1 MMKNKLPI
9 TAIVLTY
16 NEERNLKDCLDS
28 INDFVDEIIIVDSIS
43 NDKTEEISKNYT
55 SKFYQNKFINQAK
68 QFIWAT
74 NNCNIKNEWILR
86 IDADERWAKEGFEE
100 LKTILKEDKADGV
113 YVKMKIFFM
122 GRFIKHGAFYPNY
135 FLRVYKKSKGAM
147 EDRWM
152 DEHIKVDG
160 MVVHSNID
168 VIESNYDRQE
178 NISLWT
184 NKHNGYSTREAVEF
198 LIAKHN
204 LHRIDTVANF
214 WGNKTER
221 KRWLKENLYFK
232 VPLFLRPIMYFIY
245 RYIKGRIEKNT
256 LYRLDSLCIPLRDV
270 SIKCAIIEHG
280 IHLDYIGNIPL
291 RDVAIKIAGGK
302 HPFHVFNRGD
312 IPCRDI
318 LIKCRAHKH

>member
-1 MMKNKLPI
+1 MNKLPV
-9 TAIVLTY
+9 TAIIMTY
-16 NEERNLKDCLDS
+16 NETRNLRACLESVKDYID
-28 INDFVDEIIIVDSIS
+28 DIIIVDSIS

-55 SKFYQNKFINQAK
+55 NKFYQNKFINQAK

-86 IDADERWAKEGFEE
+86 IDADERWTKEGFEE
-100 LKTILKEDKADGV
+100 LRDIIENDKADGV

-160 MVVHSNID
+160 IVVHPSID

-204 LHRIDTVANF
+204 LHDIDTVANF

-232 VPLFLRPIMYFIY
+232 VPLFLRPLMYFVY
-245 RYIKGRIEKNT
+245 RYIFKLGFLDGKEGFIFHTLHAFWYRFLVDTKVYQIEKLAKENNQT
-256 LYRLDSLCIPLRDV
+256 IQEVVLD
-270 SIKCAIIEHG
+270 H
-280 IHLDYIGNIPL
+280 YNM
-291 RDVAIKIAGGK
+291 
-302 HPFHVFNRGD
+302 D
-312 IPCRDI
+312 ID
-318 LIKCRAHKH
+318 KANEK

>member
-1 MMKNKLPI
+1 
-9 TAIVLTY
+9 
-16 NEERNLKDCLDS
+16 
-28 INDFVDEIIIVDSIS
+28 
-43 NDKTEEISKNYT
+43 
-55 SKFYQNKFINQAK
+55 
-68 QFIWAT
+68 
-74 NNCNIKNEWILR
+74 
-86 IDADERWAKEGFEE
+86 
-100 LKTILKEDKADGV
+100 
-113 YVKMKIFFM
+113 MKIFFM

-160 MVVHSNID
+160 IVVHSSID

-204 LHRIDTVANF
+204 LHDIDTVANF

-232 VPLFLRPIMYFIY
+232 VPLFLRPLMYFVY
-245 RYIKGRIEKNT
+245 RYIFKLGFLDGKEGFIFHTLHAFWYRFLVDTKVYQIEKLAKENNQT
-256 LYRLDSLCIPLRDV
+256 IQEVVLD
-270 SIKCAIIEHG
+270 H
-280 IHLDYIGNIPL
+280 YNM
-291 RDVAIKIAGGK
+291 
-302 HPFHVFNRGD
+302 D
-312 IPCRDI
+312 ID
-318 LIKCRAHKH
+318 KANEK

>member
-1 MMKNKLPI
+1 MKNKLPI

-28 INDFVDEIIIVDSIS
+28 INDFVDDIIIVDSIS

-86 IDADERWAKEGFEE
+86 IDADERWTKEGFEE
-100 LKTILKEDKADGV
+100 LRDIIENDKADGV

-160 MVVHSNID
+160 IVVHSSID

-204 LHRIDTVANF
+204 LHDIDTVANF

-232 VPLFLRPIMYFIY
+232 VPLFLRPLMYFVY
-245 RYIKGRIEKNT
+245 RYIFKLGFLDGKEGFIFHTLHAFWYRFLVDTKVYQIEKLAKENNQT
-256 LYRLDSLCIPLRDV
+256 IQEVVLD
-270 SIKCAIIEHG
+270 H
-280 IHLDYIGNIPL
+280 YNM
-291 RDVAIKIAGGK
+291 
-302 HPFHVFNRGD
+302 D
-312 IPCRDI
+312 ID
-318 LIKCRAHKH
+318 KANEK

>member
-1 MMKNKLPI
+1 MKKLPV
-9 TAIVLTY
+9 TAIIMTY
-16 NEERNLKDCLDS
+16 NETRNLRACLESVKDYID
-28 INDFVDEIIIVDSIS
+28 DIIIVDSIS

-55 SKFYQNKFINQAK
+55 NKFYQNKFINQAK

-86 IDADERWAKEGFEE
+86 IDADERWTKEGFEE
-100 LKTILKEDKADGV
+100 LRDIIENDKADGV

-160 MVVHSNID
+160 IVVHSSID

-204 LHRIDTVANF
+204 LHDIDTVANF

-232 VPLFLRPIMYFIY
+232 VPLFLRPLMYFVY
-245 RYIKGRIEKNT
+245 RYIFKLGFLDGKEGFIFHTLHAFWYRFLVDTKVYQIEKLAKENNQT
-256 LYRLDSLCIPLRDV
+256 IQEVVLD
-270 SIKCAIIEHG
+270 H
-280 IHLDYIGNIPL
+280 YNM
-291 RDVAIKIAGGK
+291 
-302 HPFHVFNRGD
+302 D
-312 IPCRDI
+312 ID
-318 LIKCRAHKH
+318 KANEK